1 MQGGPLSPVLFR
13 LAPRSG
19 LSADLESRSVKSER
33 AARRVFVSLYPFILD
48 SGVRSNELEVSASVS
63 KAYGMLR
70 TSQLGEPL

>member
-1 MQGGPLSPVLFR
+1 MALVCCLDVDLMNCRSASTCRELSLALFH
-13 LAPRSG
+13 
-19 LSADLESRSVKSER
+19 D
-33 AARRVFVSLYPFILD
+33 SLNLD